1 MSTLK
6 EAVSTLLKNG
16 AKRVDNLVVNN
27 VTVTPCEDY
36 VRVAL
41 TLDKPVEGYVQS
53 ETGEYEKGETNVVF
67 VSLFSITSML
77 KENDEIAF
85 ATNEIVENPKSLQV
99 LLSRAKISLL
109 QESVVAGQERTNPFT
124 GKVDENIPDHDA
136 IYNHI
141 VDVRLGKMG
150 EMALEKMLN
159 KMLGIC

>member
-41 TLDKPVEGYVQS
+41 TLDKPVEGYVQQEDGTYS
-53 ETGEYEKGETNVVF
+53 RDETNVIF

-85 ATNEIVENPKSLQV
+85 AVNEIVENPKSLQV
-99 LLSRAKISLL
+99 LLSRAKISIL
-109 QESVVAGQERTNPFT
+109 QEDVVAGQERTNPFT
-124 GKVDENIPDHDA
+124 GKKDEVIPDHDA

-141 VDVRLGKMG
+141 VDVRLAKMG
-150 EMALEKMLN
+150 ENALEKMLN
-159 KMLGIC
+159 KLLGIC